1 MHHRVH
7 RPTTSTFR
15 DGSRDRVSL
24 NRRQL
29 FFMKK
34 VMSELARFVWV
45 QKKFWLVP
53 VLFFLILMLALVVLS
68 TKGGVVAPFIYPIF

>member
-1 MHHRVH
+1 
-7 RPTTSTFR
+7 
-15 DGSRDRVSL
+15 
-24 NRRQL
+24 
-29 FFMKK
+29 MKK

-53 VLFFLILMLALVVLS
+53 VLFFLVLMLVLVVLS